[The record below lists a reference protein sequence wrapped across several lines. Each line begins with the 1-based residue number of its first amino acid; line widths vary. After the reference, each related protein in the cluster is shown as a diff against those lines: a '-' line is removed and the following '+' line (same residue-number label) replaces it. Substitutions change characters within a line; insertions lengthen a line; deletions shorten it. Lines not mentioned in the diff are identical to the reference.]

1 MQFFK
6 NNTFRLIEVNI
17 TFTYKRTNEII
28 EGTLIYRKEDHSFD
42 FEPMRSSD
50 FTILIGYLNITF
62 NSHTRAARQIWGL
75 NSYDSWQHKTL
86 QKPVSF
92 KGDLL
97 LDASIKIES
106 GEAERIIEVDT
117 WSTFYDK
124 QSGWICIGHPEY
136 HLAEIAIEF
145 ASSTIAILENHT
157 LKAIWLKPHFVT

>member
-1 MQFFK
+1 M
-6 NNTFRLIEVNI
+6 
-17 TFTYKRTNEII
+17 
-28 EGTLIYRKEDHSFD
+28 
-42 FEPMRSSD
+42 
-50 FTILIGYLNITF
+50 
-62 NSHTRAARQIWGL
+62 
-75 NSYDSWQHKTL
+75 
-86 QKPVSF
+86 SF

-145 ASSTIAILENHT
+145 ASSTIAILENYT